1 MDMSQARQ
9 KQRHGLE
16 PTQRRVRHIKCI
28 LARNLT
34 FAQNANQRTL
44 ASALLHHPAP
54 QYSQG
59 NTGYFNLASSSTNS
73 NSYRPLPHHQHTRS
87 ATPSLDLPSS
97 ASSPTR
103 GYFRSPWKGYQ
114 YGIPKVRGPGSDTG
128 STSAVSESGRGA
140 TSVIRE
146 PIARLSAGLKATV
159 FSSGASAESGY
170 TSESGSMS
178 GKGAISALGTTP
190 STSKSRLRNSMEV
203 LSRTS
208 VSNRQKLPQ
217 EEPSGRHSLDASS
230 SLPSTPPPSLP
241 ARDKYI
247 SPGEEAVP
255 RFAKDMAEEITG
267 GPPTFGTDTERDRR
281 MPPFVTKAQTQSKP
295 VLLDTYFTFHSPIN
309 DDVIYTSDTVAGS
322 NNPSYSPLEE
332 HQFVD
337 LAKRRSNSVVVRIWA
352 GYRGSEYFNLLEWRV
367 DLCCLRYIGKD
378 LRDLPAGLPNNTI
391 LFGFESGFYTAPD
404 EDDMLDHPHTTAQ
417 EPIASI
423 PGVSLKRSYTYECV
437 MRLNNL
443 HECIADTR
451 ESRNEIKRNIE
462 AALVKENA
470 PMILQKRRG
479 ECTERLWHL
488 QRQVGHELNVLEQA
502 QHRASTLRREHAAR
516 RKALEESRERGQTQE
531 MYLEENLINLAKN
544 KESLFHVL
552 REFST
557 KRTELIATLFT
568 IFPITGSDKDSKPL
582 KICNVPLPNSDYTGL
597 DEEVVAV
604 ALGFACHLVT
614 MLAHYL
620 SVPLRYP
627 LTPMG
632 SRAFVLDPVSLL
644 VGPKE
649 FPLFGKGQDRLRF
662 EYGVFLLNKDIEQLM
677 NAYGRQFMDLRRT
690 LPNLRDLME
699 TLITKKQR
707 QERIEPERRN
717 NHFVASREQHG
728 VEHGLNVGAE
738 GTAEQGLGSDG
749 AGSNSQPGHER
760 QTSGTRLNP
769 GDHSLL
775 AREYDPVDGEYV
787 LILDNTPVRSPRSPR
802 EAAVNDMSPVERVS
816 PRNILTSPRGVQ
828 AAHDRMR
835 SGLQHDYSSSLSLS
849 STATDDN
856 EDGQC
861 TDHPAFRD
869 WASVA
874 PEPVRD
880 APCETTVDTTVQ
892 SVDAPQAESDMLKA
906 PSSPFDSKISKHTM
920 DNDVGPNHISNSNR
934 DNSKPNRDSLTESS
948 VSERSSTELHGH
960 IGKTSSSTTFS
971 SSIQTLPTHLSK
983 LSLDIVSG
991 ASDQLQHTDGA
1002 AGVNAVD
1009 TMDAV
1014 DKDLGF
1020 TSTAHSSLK
1029 PVLGNSVNVRKEDT
1043 EGQAAERSSQGPAHM
1058 NRFSES
1064 RLHQEQQYEQEN
1076 SKKSERLAS
1085 LEERHRPTGLQPP
1098 ESFEGVF
1105 SDQSQVQK
1113 QRGTRMSN
1121 RVIVAGSSEAE
1132 RTKSEEMI
1140 YSQIQPSPPAATSGA
1155 LEASG

>member
-44 ASALLHHPAP
+44 TSALLHQPSS

-59 NTGYFNLASSSTNS
+59 NTVYYNLAQSSTNSS

-159 FSSGASAESGY
+159 FSGGTSAESGY
-170 TSESGSMS
+170 TSESGSTS
-178 GKGAISALGTTP
+178 GKGASSVLGTTP

-203 LSRTS
+203 LSRNS
-208 VSNRQKLPQ
+208 VSDRQKLPQ
-217 EEPSGRHSLDASS
+217 EELSTGRHSLDTSS
-230 SLPSTPPPSLP
+230 SVPSTPPPSLP
-241 ARDKYI
+241 ARDKYF

-255 RFAKDMAEEITG
+255 RFAKGMTEDISDDTPTV
-267 GPPTFGTDTERDRR
+267 GPDSEKDSR
-281 MPPFVTKAQTQSKP
+281 MPPFVTKARSQSKP
-295 VLLDTYFTFHSPIN
+295 VLLDTYFTFHNPSN

-322 NNPSYSPLEE
+322 NNPSYSPLEQ
-332 HQFVD
+332 HRFVD
-337 LAKRRSNSVVVRIWA
+337 LTARRSNSVIIRIWA
-352 GYRGSEYFNLLEWRV
+352 GYRGSDHYNLLEWRV
-367 DLCCLRYIGKD
+367 DLCCLQYIGKD
-378 LRDLPAGLPNNTI
+378 LRDIPAGLPNNTI

-404 EDDMLDHPHTTAQ
+404 EDDVLDHPHTTTQ

-423 PGVSLKRSYTYECV
+423 PGMSLKRSYTYECV

-462 AALVKENA
+462 GALVKENA

-502 QHRASTLRREHAAR
+502 QHRATTLRQEHAAR
-516 RKALEESRERGQTQE
+516 RKALAESRERGQTQE
-531 MYLEENLINLAKN
+531 MYLEENMINLAKN

-597 DEEVVAV
+597 DDEVVAV
-604 ALGFACHLVT
+604 ALGFACHLIT

-644 VGPKE
+644 VGPRE
-649 FPLFGKGQDRLRF
+649 FPLYGKGQDRLRF

-717 NHFVASREQHG
+717 DHFITLREQHE
-728 VEHGLNVGAE
+728 VERGLDASVE
-738 GTAEQGLGSDG
+738 GTTDQGLGGSGG
-749 AGSNSQPGHER
+749 AGSGSQPGHER
-760 QTSGTRLNP
+760 QTSATRFNP

-775 AREYDPVDGEYV
+775 VREYDPVDGEYV

-802 EAAVNDMSPVERVS
+802 DATGSDVSPVERIS
-816 PRNILTSPRGVQ
+816 PRNIPTSPRGVQ
-828 AAHDRMR
+828 LAHERMR
-835 SGLQHDYSSSLSLS
+835 SGLHHDYSSSLSLS

-861 TDHPAFRD
+861 ADHPAFRD

-880 APCETTVDTTVQ
+880 PPCETNLETTAP
-892 SVDAPQAESDMLKA
+892 SVATSQVEGDMLKA
-906 PSSPFDSKISKHTM
+906 PSSPFDSKISKHSI
-920 DNDVGPNHISNSNR
+920 DNDLGPNHVSNSDR
-934 DNSKPNRDSLTESS
+934 DNSRANRHRLSEGSS
-948 VSERSSTELHGH
+948 VSERSSPELQGH

-971 SSIQTLPTHLSK
+971 SSLQTLPTHLSK
-983 LSLDIVSG
+983 LGLNIESSG
-991 ASDQLQHTDGA
+991 LNQQHGIEATTGK
-1002 AGVNAVD
+1002 
-1009 TMDAV
+1009 DAV
-1014 DKDLGF
+1014 EEVPG
-1020 TSTAHSSLK
+1020 STKPTHSSYK
-1029 PVLGNSVNVRKEDT
+1029 STDRKEHS
-1043 EGQAAERSSQGPAHM
+1043 AAHAEERSRQDPPHTNS
-1058 NRFSES
+1058 FSES
-1064 RLHQEQQYEQEN
+1064 RLHLEQPHEQGTLE
-1076 SKKSERLAS
+1076 KRERRVSFEEGRQPIGVSATVS
-1085 LEERHRPTGLQPP
+1085 LEGA
-1098 ESFEGVF
+1098 F
-1105 SDQSQVQK
+1105 SDPNQVQK
-1113 QRGTRMSN
+1113 QRGARLSN
-1121 RVIVAGSSEAE
+1121 RVIMAGSNEAE
-1132 RTKSEEMI
+1132 RTKSEEMV
-1140 YSQIQPSPPAATSGA
+1140 YSQMQPSTPTATSSV

>member
-1 MDMSQARQ
+1 M
-9 KQRHGLE
+9 
-16 PTQRRVRHIKCI
+16 
-28 LARNLT
+28 ARNLT
-34 FAQNANQRTL
+34 FSQNANQRTL
-44 ASALLHHPAP
+44 ASALLQHPSS

-59 NTGYFNLASSSTNS
+59 NIGYYNLASSSTNSNS

-128 STSAVSESGRGA
+128 STSAVSESGRGP

-159 FSSGASAESGY
+159 FSGGTSAESGY
-170 TSESGSMS
+170 TSESGSTY
-178 GKGAISALGTTP
+178 GKGANSALGTTP

-203 LSRTS
+203 LSRSS

-217 EEPSGRHSLDASS
+217 EELPIGRHSLDASS
-230 SLPSTPPPSLP
+230 SVPSTPPPSVP
-241 ARDKYI
+241 ARDRYF
-247 SPGEEAVP
+247 SPGEEVEP
-255 RFAKDMAEEITG
+255 RFAKEVTEEITG
-267 GPPTFGTDTERDRR
+267 GGLPTSGLDSERDSR
-281 MPPFVTKAQTQSKP
+281 MPPFVTKARSLSKP
-295 VLLDTYFTFHSPIN
+295 VLLDTYFTFHSPNN

-322 NNPSYSPLEE
+322 NNPFYSPLEE
-332 HQFVD
+332 HRFMD
-337 LAKRRSNSVVVRIWA
+337 SIARRSNSVIVRIWA
-352 GYRGSEYFNLLEWRV
+352 GHDGSEYFNLLEWRV

-404 EDDMLDHPHTTAQ
+404 EDDMLDHPHTTVQ
-417 EPIASI
+417 EPLASI
-423 PGVSLKRSYTYECV
+423 PGVNLKRSYTYECV

-443 HECIADTR
+443 HECIADTK

-502 QHRASTLRREHAAR
+502 QHTASTLRQEHAAR
-516 RKALEESRERGQTQE
+516 RKALAESRERGQTQE

-544 KESLFHVL
+544 KESLFHVR

-597 DEEVVAV
+597 DDEVVAV

-707 QERIEPERRN
+707 QDRIEPERRN
-717 NHFVASREQHG
+717 DHYLMSREQL
-728 VEHGLNVGAE
+728 EFELRLNVGVE
-738 GTAEQGLGSDG
+738 GTVDHGLGGRSP
-749 AGSNSQPGHER
+749 AGQTGHER
-760 QTSGTRLNP
+760 QTSITRVNP

-802 EAAVNDMSPVERVS
+802 DAAGSDVAPADRIS
-816 PRNILTSPRGVQ
+816 PRNIPTSPRGVQ
-828 AAHDRMR
+828 LAHERMR

-849 STATDDN
+849 SNATDDN
-856 EDGQC
+856 DDEGQC
-861 TDHPAFRD
+861 ADHPAFRD
-869 WASVA
+869 WASMA
-874 PEPVRD
+874 PEHVRD
-880 APCETTVDTTVQ
+880 IPCETSLETT
-892 SVDAPQAESDMLKA
+892 DPQGVATPQMESDILKT
-906 PSSPFDSKISKHTM
+906 PPSPFDSKISKHGI
-920 DNDVGPNHISNSNR
+920 DHDLGLNQIGNSNR
-934 DNSKPNRDSLTESS
+934 DDGRPNRDSLTEGS
-948 VSERSSTELHGH
+948 VSERSSPELHGH
-960 IGKTSSSTTFS
+960 VGKTSSSTTFS
-971 SSIQTLPTHLSK
+971 TSPQTLAAHLNH
-983 LSLDIVSG
+983 LGLTMVSG
-991 ASDQLQHTDGA
+991 ASNQMH
-1002 AGVNAVD
+1002 
-1009 TMDAV
+1009 
-1014 DKDLGF
+1014 
-1020 TSTAHSSLK
+1020 
-1029 PVLGNSVNVRKEDT
+1029 DT
-1043 EGQAAERSSQGPAHM
+1043 EGTIGTDAADAVEDGPGSTNATDSLSKTIPGNSDAARKVHTEGLTEERSHQSPPRM
-1058 NRFSES
+1058 NSFAET
-1064 RLHQEQQYEQEN
+1064 RLRPELPYEQDHPEKGGCKV
-1076 SKKSERLAS
+1076 SVEEGRRPIGLQARDS
-1085 LEERHRPTGLQPP
+1085 LEGT
-1098 ESFEGVF
+1098 F
-1105 SDQSQVQK
+1105 SDPSQVQK
-1113 QRGTRMSN
+1113 QRGSRLSH
-1121 RVIVAGSSEAE
+1121 RVNMTGSHEVE
-1132 RTKSEEMI
+1132 RTKSEEMV
-1140 YSQIQPSPPAATSGA
+1140 YSQIQPSTPTATSGV

>member
-16 PTQRRVRHIKCI
+16 PTQRRARHIKCI

-44 ASALLHHPAP
+44 ASALLHHPSS

-59 NTGYFNLASSSTNS
+59 NTGYYNLANSSTTSNS
-73 NSYRPLPHHQHTRS
+73 NSFRPLPHHQHTRS

-103 GYFRSPWKGYQ
+103 SYFRSPWKGYQ

-140 TSVIRE
+140 SSVIRE

-159 FSSGASAESGY
+159 FSGGTSAESGY
-170 TSESGSMS
+170 TSESGSTS
-178 GKGAISALGTTP
+178 GKGATSAIGTTP

-203 LSRTS
+203 LSRSS

-217 EEPSGRHSLDASS
+217 EELSIGRHSRDTSS
-230 SLPSTPPPSLP
+230 SVPSTPPPSLP
-241 ARDKYI
+241 ARDKYF
-247 SPGEEAVP
+247 SPGEDIVL
-255 RFAKDMAEEITG
+255 RFAKDLTEEITG
-267 GPPTFGTDTERDRR
+267 GLPTFGSDSDKDSR
-281 MPPFVTKAQTQSKP
+281 MPPFVTKARSQSKP
-295 VLLDTYFTFHSPIN
+295 VLLDTYFTFHSPSN
-309 DDVIYTSDTVAGS
+309 DDVIYTSDTVVGS

-332 HQFVD
+332 HRFLD
-337 LAKRRSNSVVVRIWA
+337 PTKRRSSSVVIRIWA
-352 GYRGSEYFNLLEWRV
+352 GYRGSDYFNLLEWRV
-367 DLCCLRYIGKD
+367 DLCCLRYIGKE
-378 LRDLPAGLPNNTI
+378 LRDIPAGLPNNTI

-417 EPIASI
+417 EPLASI

-462 AALVKENA
+462 SALVKENA
-470 PMILQKRRG
+470 PMIM
-479 ECTERLWHL
+479 
-488 QRQVGHELNVLEQA
+488 
-502 QHRASTLRREHAAR
+502 
-516 RKALEESRERGQTQE
+516 TQE

-582 KICNVPLPNSDYTGL
+582 KICNVPLPNSDYT
-597 DEEVVAV
+597 
-604 ALGFACHLVT
+604 
-614 MLAHYL
+614 
-620 SVPLRYP
+620 
-627 LTPMG
+627 
-632 SRAFVLDPVSLL
+632 

-649 FPLFGKGQDRLRF
+649 FPLFGKGQERLRF

-707 QERIEPERRN
+707 QDRIEPERRN
-717 NHFVASREQHG
+717 EHFTMSRDQHEFERGLNTG
-728 VEHGLNVGAE
+728 VE
-738 GTAEQGLGSDG
+738 GTGLGESG
-749 AGSNSQPGHER
+749 SAGSGSQPGHER
-760 QTSGTRLNP
+760 QTSSTRLNP

-802 EAAVNDMSPVERVS
+802 DATGSDVSSPDRTS
-816 PRNILTSPRGVQ
+816 PRNIPTSPRGVQ
-828 AAHDRMR
+828 LAHERMR

-861 TDHPAFRD
+861 ADHPAFRD

-880 APCETTVDTTVQ
+880 APCETNLDTTAQ
-892 SVDAPQAESDMLKA
+892 SVVTPQVESDAPKSL
-906 PSSPFDSKISKHTM
+906 SSPFDSKISKYSL
-920 DNDVGPNHISNSNR
+920 DNDLGPSHISNSNR
-934 DNSKPNRDSLTESS
+934 DNSRPSRDSLTEGS
-948 VSERSSTELHGH
+948 VSERSSPELHGH
-960 IGKTSSSTTFS
+960 IGKTSSSSTFS
-971 SSIQTLPTHLSK
+971 SSSQILPTHLSK
-983 LSLDIVSG
+983 LGLNVVSG
-991 ASDQLQHTDGA
+991 ALDQLHDTDGA
-1002 AGVNAVD
+1002 IGKEVVVD
-1009 TMDAV
+1009 VVEDGQ
-1014 DKDLGF
+1014 DL
-1020 TSTAHSSLK
+1020 TILTHSSLK
-1029 PVLGNSVNVRKEDT
+1029 SMPSTSSTARKEHT
-1043 EGQAAERSSQGPAHM
+1043 EGHAEERIRQGLPRVNSLA
-1058 NRFSES
+1058 ES
-1064 RLHQEQQYEQEN
+1064 RLQQEQQCEQEN
-1076 SKKSERLAS
+1076 LETRERQVS
-1085 LEERHRPTGLQPP
+1085 FEEGRRPTGLPP
-1098 ESFEGVF
+1098 TDSLEGAF
-1105 SDQSQVQK
+1105 SDPGQAQK
-1113 QRGTRMSN
+1113 QRGTRLSN
-1121 RVIVAGSSEAE
+1121 RVIMTGNEAG
-1132 RTKSEEMI
+1132 RTKSEEMV
-1140 YSQIQPSPPAATSGA
+1140 YSHLQPSTPTAPSGV